1 MRSVLIGLFSLIGSS
16 FFVQFSNA
24 AITTMVAIVVAES
37 GGSQSDV
44 AMIASAYAIGFIAG
58 CFLFPPQ
65 IARIGLIRAY
75 AAAAGIM
82 TVAIIAIEILDGVF
96 AWTLLR
102 FAMGASFAAVM
113 AISDAWIN
121 DKAPGDQ
128 RGKIIAVYS
137 TILGLASIA
146 SQILFFAL
154 DATEDGFVLIFAI
167 SMNLAVV
174 MVVLG
179 TSQPPDMDQ
188 KASSYFKPPTFVS
201 TPATVAAFV
210 AGFSTTSLISIVPFY
225 LTDHGVEENLV
236 AGTIAFLYLG
246 RLFCQW
252 PIGLYSDRLDRR
264 IILIALSTVVLVVMN
279 LSALIGEGE
288 GLVLGGEEGFILQA
302 ITFFAFFILGGTLWP
317 MYSVASALAFDRA
330 DGRPMIDISTTLLV
344 VNSLGAVVGPIAVM
358 MTINLMGD
366 YALHACVSVMCVTT
380 VVVCLLGMHQ
390 KDAAENP
397 TSVITPMSESSIE
410 MTRAVAELVE
420 EQAVESEKS

>member
-82 TVAIIAIEILDGVF
+82 TVSIIAIEMLDGVF

>member
-65 IARIGLIRAY
+65 IARIGLVRAY

>member
-1 MRSVLIGLFSLIGSS
+1 MRSVLLGLFSLIGSS
-16 FFVQFSNA
+16 FFVQFANA

-37 GGSQSDV
+37 GGTQSDV
-44 AMIASAYAIGFIAG
+44 AMIAASYSVGFIAG

-82 TVAIIAIEILDGVF
+82 TVAIIALELLDGVL
-96 AWTLLR
+96 AWTVLR

-113 AISDAWIN
+113 AIADAWIN

-128 RGKIIAVYS
+128 RGRIIAVYS

-146 SQILFFAL
+146 SQVLFFAL

-174 MVVLG
+174 LVVLG
-179 TSQPPDMDQ
+179 TSRPPKLDQ
-188 KASSYFKPPTFVS
+188 ESSSYFKPPTFVS
-201 TPATVAAFV
+201 MPATVSAFV
-210 AGFSTTSLISIVPFY
+210 AGFATASLISILPFY

-236 AGTIAFLYLG
+236 ALTIAFIYLG

-264 IILIALSTVVLVVMN
+264 IVLIGLSAIVVLI
-279 LSALIGEGE
+279 LSLAIFIGEGE
-288 GLVLGGEEGFILQA
+288 GRILAGEKGFMLQLLP
-302 ITFFAFFILGGTLWP
+302 FLMCFILGGTLWP

-344 VNSLGAVVGPIAVM
+344 VNSLGAVLGPIAVM
-358 MTINLMGD
+358 MTSKLLGD
-366 YALHACVSVMCVTT
+366 FAMLICISVVCTAS
-380 VVVCLLGMHQ
+380 VVVCLIGMRQ

-397 TSVITPMSESSIE
+397 TPVVAPMSDSSVG
-410 MTRAVAELVE
+410 MTRVVAELVE
-420 EQAVESEKS
+420 EKTAESTKP